1 MQLYI
6 FDKHAYLFN
15 MRKIARYVTYIV
27 IANLLF
33 SSIPAFAENP
43 IQPSITSVSPST
55 ITPQI
60 TTVIIDGVGF
70 GAEYIP
76 GSTKVCFGNKCIG
89 DEYID
94 KYLKVWSDTEVQVL
108 VPWFVTSDDKIAL
121 VVYQPSTGTYG
132 PIFSATNYS
141 VVLPQEPSITSISPD
156 ILVPDD
162 TVVTINGVGFGD
174 TYEPQYHQICFGIN
188 CIPNEDINNYLQY
201 WSDTQI
207 ILKTPPF
214 VTEPSGKIAL
224 RVYMPSKVAYDF
236 IESAPYATK
245 SKPFIQTYFTP
256 LDQGRSYTFTGTDF
270 GASTGVVAI
279 SGVQAEVISW
289 SDTEITF
296 KVPLNIQSGKIYF
309 QRSDGIKSQEIN
321 VEISGNVAYSN
332 DEFSSM
338 QWGLGKI
345 NILQAWT
352 ITEGSSDVTVAIVD
366 SGVDINHEELRDSI
380 WTNGGEISGNG
391 IDDDN
396 NGYIDDVHGWD
407 FVLNS
412 NSMSPHGP
420 HGTMVASVIAAKKDN
435 GIGIAGIAPN
445 VKIMPLNIVEA
456 DQESISVDAGV
467 KAIKYAVDNGA
478 DIINLS
484 FGGYGSST
492 YYEEII
498 KYAYDNNVLV
508 VAAEGNDSK
517 DTDVYPYSPASM
529 DLGKNAVLGV
539 AATDDNDLK
548 SSFSNYGTK
557 YTDLSAPGSKIVM
570 AMPTSYGYYTSG
582 DGTSFSSPIVAG
594 IAALVKSE
602 NPTWNVEE
610 IKNVLLSSAKNID
623 TFNPQYTNKLG
634 RGLPDAYA
642 AITFGKPTVTYI
654 YAPRENVQITETGAS
669 TVIEIPVTKPIETP
683 ITKEIEIKSDDTD
696 GAETKPTTGPV
707 AVTTPP
713 QTETKTHPFS
723 DTAGYEYED
732 AIRWLL
738 DNGIVEGYS
747 DGTYQPY
754 AEINRAEFTKIII
767 GGFNYTVSHM
777 SDCFPDV
784 GQEWFAQYVC
794 TAKADGIINGNAD
807 GKFKPG
813 NLINTVEAVKII
825 LNTAISGLTLQSTE
839 GEPWYMPYVNYATNT
854 NIAFIFFT
862 NTYDHRIT
870 RGEMAEM
877 IYQMRKPQHN

>member
-1 MQLYI
+1 MHLYI

-15 MRKIARYVTYIV
+15 MKKIVRYVTYIL

-33 SSIPAFAENP
+33 SSVPTFAED
-43 IQPSITSVSPST
+43 IASPSITSVSPST

-60 TTVIIDGVGF
+60 STVTIDGVGF
-70 GAEYIP
+70 GASYIP
-76 GSTKVCFGNKCIG
+76 GSTKICFGNKCIG

-94 KYLKVWSDTEVQVL
+94 KYLKVWSDTQVQAL

-132 PIFSATNYS
+132 PVFSATNYS
-141 VVLPQEPSITSISPD
+141 VVLPQEPAITSISPD

-162 TVVTINGVGFGD
+162 TIVTINGVGFGD
-174 TYEPQYHQICFGIN
+174 TYEPQYHQICFNVN

-214 VTEPSGKIAL
+214 VMDSSGKIAL
-224 RVYMPSKVAYDF
+224 RVYMPSKIAYDF
-236 IESAPYATK
+236 IESPIYITK
-245 SKPFIQTYFTP
+245 SKPFIRTYYTP
-256 LDQGRSYTFTGTDF
+256 LDQGRNYTFTGMDF
-270 GASTGVVAI
+270 GTSMGVVAI

-289 SDTEITF
+289 SDTEVTF
-296 KVPLNIQSGKIYF
+296 KVPIGIQSGKIYI

-321 VEISGNVAYSN
+321 IEISGNVAYSD

-338 QWGLGKI
+338 QWGFGKI
-345 NILQAWT
+345 NIQQAWT
-352 ITEGSSDVTVAIVD
+352 ITQGSSDVVVAVVD

-380 WTNGGEISGNG
+380 WTNGEEIAGNN

-420 HGTMVASVIAAKKDN
+420 HGTMVASIIAAKKDN

-456 DQESISVDAGV
+456 DQESISVDAGIQ
-467 KAIKYAVDNGA
+467 AIKYAVDNGA

-517 DTDVYPYSPASM
+517 DTDIYPYSPASM

-539 AATDDNDLK
+539 AATDSNDLK
-548 SSFSNYGTK
+548 TSFSNYGTK

-570 AMPTSYGYYTSG
+570 AMPTSYDYYTSG

-594 IAALVKSE
+594 IAALVKSQ
-602 NPTWNVEE
+602 NPTWNIEE
-610 IKNVLLSSAKNID
+610 IKNVILSSAKNID
-623 TFNPQYTNKLG
+623 TFNPLYANKLG
-634 RGLPDAYA
+634 KGLPDAYLA
-642 AITFGKPTVTYI
+642 LTFGKPIVNYTYT
-654 YAPRENVQITETGAS
+654 PRTNVQITETGVS
-669 TVIEIPVTKPIETP
+669 TAIEIPVTKPIETP
-683 ITKEIEIKSDDTD
+683 VIKEIEVK
-696 GAETKPTTGPV
+696 ETNEETTIEKDTGPV

-713 QTETKTHPFS
+713 NSNTHPFS
-723 DTAGYEYED
+723 DTEGYQYEE
-732 AIRWLL
+732 AIRWLK
-738 DNGIVEGYS
+738 DNGVISGYS
-747 DGTYQPY
+747 DGTYKPY
-754 AEINRAEFTKIII
+754 AEINRAEFTKIIV

-777 SDCFPDV
+777 SNCFPDV
-784 GQEWFAQYVC
+784 KQEWFADYVC

-813 NLINTVEAVKII
+813 NFINTVEAVKII
-825 LNTAISGLTLQSTE
+825 LETAISGLNLHASSD
-839 GEPWYMPYVNYATNT
+839 EPWYMPYVNYATNT

-877 IYQMRKPQHN
+877 IYQMQKN